1 MCGGHQ
7 HEVAILDYDILIL
20 KLERQS
26 TYSILDEDNANS
38 ELEIL
43 AMDWRFPFSQFCVY
57 SRRLFYHGVGT
68 VSSLYILNV
77 QAAENYAK
85 RMERLQASFSFW
97 LLWI

>member
-1 MCGGHQ
+1 VCGGHQ

-43 AMDWRFPFSQFCVY
+43 AMDWRFPVQSILC
-57 SRRLFYHGVGT
+57 LFEAPVLPRGRNGLIT
-68 VSSLYILNV
+68 VHL
-77 QAAENYAK
+77 
-85 RMERLQASFSFW
+85 ERTSC
-97 LLWI
+97 